1 MATMASFFLFFPIPT
16 INACTKSSPL
26 IPLHR
31 FILPQSLNFCPFP
44 SRFHSLL
51 TSSHFLPLASISH
64 DALPFSD
71 DTPEEDPLQSLAE
84 AQLAV
89 SEYLQRFGVSEDESV
104 SIASN
109 SPRFLKM
116 LVDAVRELDE
126 TSMWV
131 SWSKER
137 GELDGFGFK
146 EKVALMAMEK
156 GDCGQV
162 AFLESVGMNLS
173 SAMNVA
179 RYLSGEMLPSLI
191 YKVKYM
197 KELFFSG
204 SGDGKLIGKNARR
217 MMTNLSIPPDDDVQ
231 QTLSFFEKIEARRG
245 GLDMLSSSEESFRL
259 LLESFPR
266 MLLLS
271 VESHVKPMVEFLEKI
286 SIPKERMR
294 SIFLLFPPVIF
305 FDTEV
310 LKSRIMA
317 FEEVGVEVTVVGKLL
332 IKYPWIMSNC
342 IDGNL
347 KQIISFFELEKASIE
362 NLPFNGFVWEGAKVK
377 GDNTRYLFSF
387 LLPLWFKLPFIFV
400 LSIHILFLF
409 IPSSSHSVFL
419 FAFPELNF
427 YGVPNASIINAI
439 SSWPLILGS
448 STSKLQLM
456 VDRFDGLGVRS
467 KKLGQVIATS
477 PQILLLEPQ
486 EFLQVVSFLEEV
498 GFDKESVGRIIA
510 RCPEISATSI
520 EKTLKRKL
528 EFLIS
533 IGVSKTHLP
542 RAIKKYPELL
552 VSDPHKT
559 LLPRIRYL
567 RQRGL
572 SERDIASMVG
582 RFSPLLG
589 YSIEEVLRPKLDF
602 LVNIMEKPIK
612 EVVDYP
618 SLKDMLGKNDEEFSV
633 AFLNYKRTAEH
644 LRPPT

>member
-347 KQIISFFELEKASIE
+347 KQIISFFELEK
-362 NLPFNGFVWEGAKVK
+362 
-377 GDNTRYLFSF
+377 
-387 LLPLWFKLPFIFV
+387 
-400 LSIHILFLF
+400 
-409 IPSSSHSVFL
+409 
-419 FAFPELNF
+419 
-427 YGVPNASIINAI
+427 VPNASIINAI

-618 SLKDMLGKNDEEFSV
+618 RYFSYSLENKIIPRFLVLKGMNVECSLKDMLGKNDEEFSV